1 MKNIFICKSA
11 TLGELKDELERTANH
26 QTGYEPEAYRVAAT
40 KKVSLTEWEALTD
53 EFLEDRAWI
62 ANFNRKLA
70 NKPNT
75 DWSKR
80 NCIKVTCEGQRE
92 SLLIDPQGYDYA
104 RYIAILEN

>member
-11 TLGELKDELERTANH
+11 TLGELKEELKRTANH

-40 KKVSLTEWEALTD
+40 KKVSLTEWNALTNGL
-53 EFLEDRAWI
+53 LEDRNWI
-62 ANFNRKLA
+62 KAFNQRLV

-80 NCIKVTCEGQRE
+80 NCIKVTCEGQHE

-104 RYIAILEN
+104 RYVAILEN